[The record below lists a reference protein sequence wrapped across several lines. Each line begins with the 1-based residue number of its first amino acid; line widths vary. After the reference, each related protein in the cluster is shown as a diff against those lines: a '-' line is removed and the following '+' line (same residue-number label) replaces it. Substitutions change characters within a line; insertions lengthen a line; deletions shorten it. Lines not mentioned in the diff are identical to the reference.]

1 VKIAHRLFA
10 IFGALVISSAGVL
23 VGASA
28 ASAQTSA
35 FSSQS
40 ATILQG
46 VPATGNEVTL
56 SGSSMPASFS
66 PANGAVNLT
75 FSEAGLEGYVD
86 SATSTSVTMNIQVE
100 PWVPTGSASVTV
112 SGSDG
117 SVVAC
122 TNCLSVT
129 GNSAG
134 WSFTPAPSSEPVAS
148 GPTDKLA
155 KQLPVKVCAFTGIG
169 SEGGA
174 CLADASQN
182 TIYAFTPSHMNLD
195 LSATWEQG
203 ATVSVYGTPDQFEVS
218 NYPAEGSVESGP
230 VTPSGNYVDLTAES
244 TGGSTLPVDPTLNA
258 IVVRNPDG
266 TVAICSDCFAV
277 GSTAPTTSGLNVGY
291 SFDPSPLVQFGS
303 QLLVDGTVT
312 CSTPVTLWMDYAVS
326 QGTTDE
332 SVSRWVNCQG
342 ATYVSDAV
350 PASGSS
356 PGPVSIAVLV
366 QGYEPQG
373 SADPPGDVWGVD
385 ATTTAIYSPPLFIGI
400 TLDSTGYRGP
410 GEAIFGATVTCN
422 EAVSGTASVAFT
434 LDGATVYASSAAT
447 CGSDG
452 LGYVVFNVPGSW
464 GPGPAGVTASFSA
477 DGSTGTTTGVVNI
490 S

>member
-1 VKIAHRLFA
+1 MKLFGKP
-10 IFGALVISSAGVL
+10 IESCSISFAGVL
-23 VGASA
+23 LGASA
-28 ASAQTSA
+28 ASAQTFA

-56 SGSSMPASFS
+56 SGSNLPTSFN
-66 PANGAVNLT
+66 PANGTVNLT
-75 FSEAGLEGYVD
+75 FSGAGIEGYVD
-86 SATSTSVTMNIQVE
+86 SATATSVTMNIQVE

-117 SVVAC
+117 SVATC

-129 GNSAG
+129 GSSAG
-134 WSFTPAPSSEPVAS
+134 WSFTPAPSAEPYFI
-148 GPTDKLA
+148 GGNDKNA
-155 KQLPVKVCAFTGIG
+155 KALPVKVCRFTGIG
-169 SEGGA
+169 SGGGA
-174 CLADASQN
+174 CLADVSQN
-182 TIYAFTPSHMNLD
+182 TIYEFTASHMD
-195 LSATWEQG
+195 FRLSATWEQG
-203 ATVSVYGTPDQFEVS
+203 ATVSVYGAPNQFEVS
-218 NYPAEGSVESGP
+218 NYPNQGSVESGP
-230 VTPSGNYVDLTAES
+230 VIEAGAYANLTAES

-277 GSTAPTTSGLNVGY
+277 GSTSPTTPGLNVGY
-291 SFDPSPLVQFGS
+291 SFDPSPIVQFGS

-312 CSTPVTLWMDYAVS
+312 CSTPVTLWMDYKVS
-326 QGTTDE
+326 QGTTVD

-350 PASGSS
+350 PASGFS
-356 PGPVSIAVLV
+356 PGSVSLAVLT

-373 SADPPGDVWGVD
+373 PGDPPGDVWGVNE
-385 ATTTAIYSPPLFIGI
+385 TTTATYSPPLLIGI
-400 TLDSTGYRGP
+400 TLDATGYRGP
-410 GEAIFGATVTCN
+410 GEAIFGATVSCN

-434 LDGATVYASSAAT
+434 LDGATVDASSAAT
-447 CGSDG
+447 CGSNG
-452 LGYVVFNVPGSW
+452 LGHVVFNVPGSW
-464 GPGPAGVTASFSA
+464 GPGPAGVIASFSA
-477 DGSTGTTTGVVNI
+477 GGSTATTTGVVNI